1 MPPIRLCI
9 RCPRCFGRKKMKF
22 PDRSFIGIGVLFLGI
37 LATCSVYWVGLQGSF
52 FFDDYPNVVL
62 NPGVKIDTL
71 SWEALRVAWAS
82 GTSGQFGRPV
92 SQISFA
98 LNHYF
103 SGFAPFP
110 FKLTNL
116 AIHCL
121 NGVLVY
127 LVGVQ
132 ILDSLRQRIP
142 QCHVHLSAALV
153 ACAWLLHPIQ
163 LTSVLYVVQRMA
175 SLSTLFL
182 LAALFFHVVAR
193 RRLAAGWQA
202 GAWFLLAWGVFWP
215 LSILSKETGIL
226 LSGFVAAYE
235 LIIRRSETG
244 RLDRLGRIILVF
256 SVVLILAVVP
266 YLASPFGDWILTGY
280 QIRSFSLGERLL
292 TEARAIWAY
301 LGWIVVPR
309 LEFFAL
315 FHDDFVVSKSPLAPW
330 TTLPSVLGLLLVMIW
345 GVFARKRFPLVV
357 FGVTWFL
364 VGHALESTF
373 IPLELVHE
381 HRNYLSLFGLLL
393 LPVAGLNNLA
403 ARAGMGRT
411 VVVSLLFAS
420 LSYLG
425 VITAL
430 RADMFANEQMR
441 TQIEAQFHPDSAR
454 TNYEA
459 GRTLAAVA
467 DRDRGNLMAAILARK
482 HFERATTLDPDYKM
496 ALLGLLVLDCGISEL
511 LDERSLTELQ
521 RRFREALI
529 LQEDT
534 SILSSLV
541 EMSGAGL
548 SCLKRSEMDMLFD
561 AFTSNTLV
569 GADKKM
575 IMHSLHADYLWLT
588 ARDLVAAKDAL
599 RKSLEIAPRN
609 KSILLKWAQ
618 LDYISGD
625 VEGARKLLKELEAEP
640 FSPVERNTLESLLA
654 EIDTAKGKSR

>member
-1 MPPIRLCI
+1 M
-9 RCPRCFGRKKMKF
+9 
-22 PDRSFIGIGVLFLGI
+22 
-37 LATCSVYWVGLQGSF
+37 
-52 FFDDYPNVVL
+52 
-62 NPGVKIDTL
+62 
-71 SWEALRVAWAS
+71 
-82 GTSGQFGRPV
+82 
-92 SQISFA
+92 
-98 LNHYF
+98 
-103 SGFAPFP
+103 
-110 FKLTNL
+110 
-116 AIHCL
+116 
-121 NGVLVY
+121 
-127 LVGVQ
+127 
-132 ILDSLRQRIP
+132 
-142 QCHVHLSAALV
+142 
-153 ACAWLLHPIQ
+153 
-163 LTSVLYVVQRMA
+163 
-175 SLSTLFL
+175 
-182 LAALFFHVVAR
+182 
-193 RRLAAGWQA
+193 
-202 GAWFLLAWGVFWP
+202 
-215 LSILSKETGIL
+215 
-226 LSGFVAAYE
+226 AAYE

-244 RLDRLGRIILVF
+244 RLDRLGRTILVL
-256 SVVLILAVVP
+256 SVVLILALVP
-266 YLASPFGDWILTGY
+266 YLASPFGDWILAGY
-280 QIRSFSLGERLL
+280 QIRSFSLGERLF

-315 FHDDFVVSKSPLAPW
+315 FHDDFVVSKSLLTPW

-345 GVFARKRFPLVV
+345 GVFARARYPLVV

-393 LPVAGLNNLA
+393 LPVAGLNKLA

-425 VITAL
+425 AITAL
-430 RADMFANEQMR
+430 RADMFANEQIR

-482 HFERATTLDPDYKM
+482 HFEKATTLDPDYKM
-496 ALLGLLVLDCGISEL
+496 ALLGLLVLECGISES

-561 AFTSNTLV
+561 AFTSNTRV

-588 ARDLVAAKDAL
+588 ERDLVAAKDSL

-625 VEGARKLLKELEAEP
+625 IEGARKLLKELEAEP

>member
-1 MPPIRLCI
+1 
-9 RCPRCFGRKKMKF
+9 MKF
-22 PDRSFIGIGVLFLGI
+22 PDRSFVGIGVLFLGI
-37 LATCSVYWVGLQGSF
+37 LATCSVYWVGLQGAF

-71 SWEALRVAWAS
+71 SWEALRLAWAS
-82 GTSGQFGRPV
+82 GNSGQFGRPV

-103 SGFAPFP
+103 AGFAPFS

-132 ILDSLRQRIP
+132 ILDSLRLRIP

-193 RRLAAGWQA
+193 RRSAPGWQA
-202 GAWFLLAWGVFWP
+202 GALFLLAWGIFWP

-235 LIIRRSETG
+235 LIVRRSETG
-244 RLDRLGRIILVF
+244 RLDRLGRIILVL
-256 SVVLILAVVP
+256 SVMLILGVVP
-266 YLASPFGDWILTGY
+266 YLASPFGDWVLAGY
-280 QIRSFSLGERLL
+280 QIRSFSLGERLF

-301 LGWIVVPR
+301 FGWIVVPR

-315 FHDDFVVSKSPLAPW
+315 FHDDFVVSKSLLSPW

-345 GVFARKRFPLVV
+345 GVFARARYPLVV
-357 FGVTWFL
+357 FGLTWFL

-393 LPVAGLNNLA
+393 LPIAGLNKLA

-411 VVVSLLFAS
+411 VAVSLLFAS

-425 VITAL
+425 AITAL
-430 RADMFANEQMR
+430 RADMFANEQIR

-482 HFERATTLDPDYKM
+482 HFEKATTLDPDYKM
-496 ALLGLLVLDCGISEL
+496 ALLGLLVLECGISES

-561 AFTSNTLV
+561 AFTSNTRV

-588 ARDLVAAKDAL
+588 ERDLVAAKDSL

-609 KSILLKWAQ
+609 RSILLKWAQ

-640 FSPVERNTLESLLA
+640 FSPVERNTLESLLT
-654 EIDTAKGKSR
+654 EIDTTNGKSR